1 MKTQKVKGMEIVP
14 PKSES
19 GLYETATMMPK
30 MHQVCIAVGK
40 RASGKST
47 GIINLIEKM
56 GFDYCIAVSPTMQ
69 SNKELMDRI
78 NVEHVFDDVDNP
90 NVIDDIKKIVKD
102 EAEDLER
109 YEAELERYNRL
120 MKNIKNGNYMDEDS
134 LALFFSPENQ
144 EFAKPEHRFNGR
156 KPFIA
161 VLVDDCLGSM
171 LYSKPRKINGL
182 ATYSRHLGQLQDGG
196 AIGVSLFFAIQ
207 SFKAQTGG
215 LSRVIRNQATNII
228 LFKTKDE
235 GELKDVAESV
245 AGEVS
250 SDIFNKVYNQAIG
263 DGNDHEF
270 LFIDLHP
277 KKEHLSMFR
286 KRLSEFIIVDNLKKN

>member
-1 MKTQKVKGMEIVP
+1 MKTQKVKGLQIVP

-47 GIINLIEKM
+47 GIINLIEKL

-120 MKNIKNGNYMDEDS
+120 MKNIKSGNYMDEEA
-134 LALFFSPENQ
+134 LAMFFSPENQ

-156 KPFIA
+156 KPRIA
-161 VLVDDCLGSM
+161 CLFDDLLGSGI
-171 LYSKPRKINGL
+171 YSKPRKLNGL
-182 ATYSRHLGQLQDGG
+182 ATYSRHLGQLQNGG
-196 AIGVSLFFAIQ
+196 AIGVSLFFMIQ
-207 SFKAQTGG
+207 SFKCQVGG
-215 LSRVIRNQATNII
+215 LNKVIRNQCTSLL
-228 LFKTKDE
+228 LFKTKDNQ
-235 GELKDVAESV
+235 ELKDVADSV
-245 AGEVS
+245 GGEIS
-250 SDIFNKVYNQAIG
+250 EDLFNKVYETAIG
-263 DGNDHEF
+263 DGSNYPF
-270 LFIDLHP
+270 LFIDLHK
-277 KKEHLSMFR
+277 KKEHVSMFR
-286 KRLSEFIIVDNLKKN
+286 KRFDEFIII

>member
-1 MKTQKVKGMEIVP
+1 MKTQKVKGLQIVP

-47 GIINLIEKM
+47 GIINLIEKL

-78 NVEHVFDDVDNP
+78 NVEVVFDDVDNP

-120 MKNIKNGNYMDEDS
+120 MKNIKSGNYMDEEA
-134 LALFFSPENQ
+134 LAMFFSPENQ

-156 KPFIA
+156 KPRIA
-161 VLVDDCLGSM
+161 CLFDDLLGSGI
-171 LYSKPRKINGL
+171 YSKPRKLNGL
-182 ATYSRHLGQLQDGG
+182 ATYSRHLGQLQNGG
-196 AIGVSLFFAIQ
+196 AIGVSLFFMIQ
-207 SFKAQTGG
+207 SFKCQVGG
-215 LSRVIRNQATNII
+215 LNKVIRNQCTSLL
-228 LFKTKDE
+228 LFKTKDNQ
-235 GELKDVAESV
+235 ELKDVADSV
-245 AGEVS
+245 GGEIS
-250 SDIFNKVYNQAIG
+250 EDLFNKVYETAIG
-263 DGNDHEF
+263 DGSNYPF
-270 LFIDLHP
+270 LFIDLHK
-277 KKEHLSMFR
+277 KKEHVSMFR
-286 KRLSEFIIVDNLKKN
+286 KRFDEFIII

>member
-1 MKTQKVKGMEIVP
+1 M
-14 PKSES
+14 
-19 GLYETATMMPK
+19 
-30 MHQVCIAVGK
+30 
-40 RASGKST
+40 AS
-47 GIINLIEKM
+47 NR
-56 GFDYCIAVSPTMQ
+56 
-69 SNKELMDRI
+69 ELMERI
-78 NVEHVFDDVDNP
+78 NVEHVFDDVDNTSI
-90 NVIDDIKKIVKD
+90 IDDIKKVVKD

-109 YEAELERYNRL
+109 YEAELERYNKL
-120 MKNIKNGNYMDEDS
+120 MKNIKNGNYMDEQ
-134 LALFFSPENQ
+134 AMAMFFSPENM
-144 EFAKPEHRFNGR
+144 EFTKPEHRFNGR

-182 ATYSRHLGQLQDGG
+182 ATYSRHLGQLSKGG

-250 SDIFNKVYNQAIG
+250 NDIFNKVYNQAIG
-263 DGNDHEF
+263 EGNNHEF
-270 LFIDLHP
+270 LFIDLH
-277 KKEHLSMFR
+277 KKDSHPSMFR
-286 KRLSEFIIVDNLKKN
+286 KKLDEFILI